1 MDLTPARIEVEV
13 DGRVWVAAPDVGPV
27 AVGPLEVS
35 IGRDGRATSWTVA
48 NRADEAVALRS
59 VAVVHRVGDVRGP
72 LRMYRQGYQSWS
84 RSGVATFGI
93 DHDPTATPG
102 VLEFVQGVHHADP
115 RAARPGELRS
125 EWVTVLQDDEGP
137 WLAGFLSGV
146 DHDGTWRLRR
156 GEPGAP
162 PGGGERE
169 EVELWAEAFVG
180 GAVLAPGEARDL
192 HPFTVGEGGE
202 GRSASELLAGWAAAA
217 GAANRARVSAP
228 YQVGWCSWYHYFHG
242 ITEEAL
248 RANLARAA
256 EWPFDVFQLDDG
268 YQAAIG
274 DWLSTDDTFPSTID
288 QLATAIAAEGRRPG
302 IWIAPFIAAPDSEVA
317 RLHPEWVAR
326 HTDGSPLY
334 GMVNPEW
341 GGGEGGLMYALD
353 TTHPEVLDHLASVA
367 SDLVDAGFTYLKLDF
382 TFAPSFP
389 GRWVDPSRTPA
400 QRVRAG
406 YEAIRRGAGEDTFLL
421 ACGAPLS
428 QVVGVVD
435 GNRIGSDVDP
445 SWELRPER
453 DHLPGYGTNQPS
465 TRNAYANTVTR
476 AFMHRQLWL
485 NDPDCLMLRTEET
498 AMSAEAV
505 ATWAH
510 AVGVSGGMA
519 LVSDDL
525 ALLGPEARLL
535 LDDVVA
541 IGRVVDDAARA
552 GAVPVSADLMDH
564 EIPAKL
570 AAAGYELVVDPA
582 DGTSTL
588 RRPA

>member
-1 MDLTPARIEVEV
+1 MDLTPARLEVEV
-13 DGRVWVAAPDVGPV
+13 DGRTWVAAADAGT
-27 AVGPLEVS
+27 AAAGPLELS
-35 IGRDGRATSWTVA
+35 IGRDGRATSWAVA
-48 NRADEAVALRS
+48 NRADEPVAVRS
-59 VAVVHRVGDVRGP
+59 VALVHDVTAVRGP

-84 RSGVATFGI
+84 RSGVATFGT
-93 DHDPTATPG
+93 DRDPTATPG
-102 VLEFVQGVHHADP
+102 VLEFVQGVHHADA

-125 EWVTVLQDDEGP
+125 EWVTVVQDDEGP

-156 GEPGAP
+156 SEADTTRGEETQA
-162 PGGGERE
+162 
-169 EVELWAEAFVG
+169 ELWAEAFLG
-180 GAVLAPGEARDL
+180 GAVLAPGEERGL
-192 HPFTVGEGGE
+192 HPFTIGEGGA
-202 GRSASELLAGWAAAA
+202 GRPASELLAGWAAAA
-217 GAANRARVSAP
+217 GAVNRARVSAT

-242 ITEEAL
+242 ITEAAL
-248 RANLARAA
+248 RANLSLAA

-274 DWLSTDDTFPSTID
+274 DWLATDDTFPSTVD
-288 QLATAIAAEGRRPG
+288 QLAAAIAAEGRRPG
-302 IWIAPFIAAPDSEVA
+302 IWIAPFIVAPDSEVA
-317 RLHPEWVAR
+317 RLHPDWVAR
-326 HTDGSPLY
+326 HPDGSPLY

-353 TTHPEVLDHLASVA
+353 TTRADVLDHLASVA
-367 SDLVDAGFTYLKLDF
+367 RDLVAAGFTYLKLDF

-389 GRWVDPSRTPA
+389 GVFSDPTRTPA

-435 GNRIGSDVDP
+435 GNRIGADVDP
-445 SWELRPER
+445 SWELRAEH
-453 DHLPGYGTNQPS
+453 DDLPGYGPTRPS

-476 AFMHRQLWL
+476 AFMHRRLWL
-485 NDPDCLMLRTEET
+485 NDPDCLMLRTSET
-498 AMSAEAV
+498 AMTPAA
-505 ATWAH
+505 ARTWAH

-525 ALLGPEARLL
+525 ALLGPEARDL

-541 IGRVVDDAARA
+541 IGRAVDDAARA

-564 EIPAKL
+564 EIPTTL

-582 DGTSTL
+582 DGTSRL
-588 RRPA
+588 HRPG